1 MRILVLGAGPVGR
14 SVASELLREPEVT
27 GVTLLDRDVD
37 RLDEAWAR
45 LSDDRLRVET
55 IDLAPPGAVR
65 PFLESAAAV
74 VAALPSRLLPT
85 LADETLA
92 ARRGMVAFGRDAATN
107 RELLGRDERFREA
120 GVALLPAQGLAPGL
134 ASIVAGDLADRFDRC
149 DSVRIRLGCLP
160 ARPTGALGYRGGAPL
175 PSLVFECTADVEI
188 LRGGQRRTVPALSG
202 FEPFELPPPFG
213 AGEAALTAAG
223 GGTFPA
229 TFEGKVGK
237 FDFKAVRYPKH
248 FEKMRV
254 LVELGLLGSEPV
266 ELAGGLRLAPVE
278 VTAALL
284 ETATRYPDLADLVVF
299 RVVAQGEAG
308 GQLRK
313 ILVDALD
320 FGEPARGLTAALRM
334 TAAPVAA
341 IARRLGRGDFEGVGA
356 FPPERSI
363 SWDDLRGDLEERGLA
378 FTERESVVG
387 TDEGWPGGR
396 PI

>member
-45 LSDDRLRVET
+45 LSDERLRVET
-55 IDLAPPGAVR
+55 VDLARPGASV
-65 PFLESAAAV
+65 PFLENAAAV
-74 VAALPSRLLPT
+74 VAALPARLLASV
-85 LADETLA
+85 ADDALA
-92 ARRGMVAFGRDAATN
+92 ARRGLVALGRDAAAN
-107 RELLGRDERFREA
+107 LELLGRDGRCREA

-134 ASIVAGDLADRFDRC
+134 ASVVAGDLADRFDRC
-149 DSVRIRLGCLP
+149 ESVRIRLGCLP
-160 ARPTGALGYRGGAPL
+160 ARPLGALGYRGGAPL
-175 PSLVFECTADVEI
+175 PSLVFECTADVEV

-237 FDFKAVRYPKH
+237 FDYKAVRYPKH
-248 FEKMRV
+248 FEKVRV
-254 LVELGLLGSEPV
+254 LVELGLMGSGPV
-266 ELAGGLRLAPVE
+266 ELPDGTRLAPVDL
-278 VTAALL
+278 TATLL
-284 ETATRYPDLADLVVF
+284 ETATRFPEQADLVVF

-313 ILVDALD
+313 ISVDALD

-341 IARRLGRGDFEGVGA
+341 IARRVGRGDFEGTGA
-356 FPPERSI
+356 FPPERSVP
-363 SWDDLRGDLEERGLA
+363 WDDLRGDLEERGIA
-378 FTERESVVG
+378 FTERESVIG